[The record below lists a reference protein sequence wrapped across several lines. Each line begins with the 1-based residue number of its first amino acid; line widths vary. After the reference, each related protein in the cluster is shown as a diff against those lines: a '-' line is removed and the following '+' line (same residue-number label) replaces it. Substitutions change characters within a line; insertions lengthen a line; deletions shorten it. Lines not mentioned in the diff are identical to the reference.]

1 MRHLFPKCRRLF
13 ACCHRTSGRQFFEFD
28 TETVPS
34 VAGSGEVTDDD
45 GLSDVDD
52 MGHPSVGE
60 VTLGLEGISASA
72 VARAAMA
79 TLDAV
84 DLSTVFLPLHS

>member
-1 MRHLFPKCRRLF
+1 M
-13 ACCHRTSGRQFFEFD
+13 
-28 TETVPS
+28 
-34 VAGSGEVTDDD
+34 AGSGEVTDDD

-60 VTLGLEGISASA
+60 VTLGLEEISTSA
-72 VARAAMA
+72 VTRAEMA

-84 DLSTVFLPLHS
+84 DLSKVFLPLYS